1 MSMFE
6 NKTKPE
12 LEAGSYIAYADEPN
26 TIVSGSGGGGGT
38 VYLQADLDEGGVL
51 LVPQFSFNQVKN
63 ALSDGKFAV
72 IKSSDGRDT
81 TDFLYIE
88 TITEFPGDDEN
99 DPDYEVTARLGSGQ
113 ITFISNDPDKLM
125 TVHTG

>member
-1 MSMFE
+1 MS
-6 NKTKPE
+6 NIPKPD
-12 LEAGSYIAYADEPN
+12 LEHGNYICYADEPD
-26 TIVSGSGGGGGT
+26 TIVDNSGGGGGGGT

-51 LVPQFSFNQVKN
+51 PVPQFSFNQVKN

-88 TITEFPGDDEN
+88 ALTEFPGDDET
-99 DPDYEVTARLGSGQ
+99 DPDYEVAARLGSGQ
-113 ITFISNDPDKLM
+113 ITFTSNDPDKLM
-125 TVHTG
+125 TTKTG